1 MLKRRKVMQR
11 LLICFLFVG
20 SIYACSPV
28 GKENRIKILFEK
40 ANKKLAQESYD
51 DAIAFYDQILEMNHD
66 LPQVYQNRGVA
77 YFETGH
83 LVLALADYNH
93 VLKSEPENYAIYFN
107 RARTYLDLGRNESCR
122 SDVDFLKK
130 QFPDTALVYFIEGLL
145 FHQMDENENALV
157 SFNQSLTLE
166 EGNSETLANR
176 GMVYYAMGQ
185 YEKADQDLMAS
196 LKIDANNVYAV
207 NALALVKAEQGG
219 LVAADSLINLALT
232 DQPDQPIF
240 LNNRGYINILRNEF
254 QQAETDILSSLRLD
268 DKNAWAHQ
276 NLGILHSAKGNNKE
290 AIMSLQEAL
299 TINSKLKK
307 AKHHLVKAYIAIGNT
322 DAACE
327 ILADNPTLKEQ
338 FADFKNCK

>member
-1 MLKRRKVMQR
+1 MPKRKIVMQR
-11 LLICFLFVG
+11 LIIYFFLVG

-51 DAIAFYDQILEMNHD
+51 DAIAIYDQILEMNHD

-145 FHQMDENENALV
+145 FHQMNENENALV
-157 SFNQSLTLE
+157 SFNESLKLDK
-166 EGNSETLANR
+166 GNPEALANR
-176 GMVYYAMGQ
+176 GMVYYAMEQ
-185 YEKADQDLMAS
+185 YENAVEDLNTS
-196 LKIDANNVYAV
+196 LKIDEENVNAV
-207 NALALVKAEQGG
+207 NALALVKAEQGE
-219 LVAADSLINLALT
+219 LKAADSLINQALLVL
-232 DQPDQPIF
+232 PNHPVF
-240 LNNRGYINILRNEF
+240 LNNKGYINILRNDL
-254 QQAETDILSSLRLD
+254 QQAEIDIFGSLRQD
-268 DKNAWAHQ
+268 AKNAWTHQ
-276 NLGILHSAKGNNKE
+276 NLGILLAAKGNYKE
-290 AIMSLQEAL
+290 SILSLEEAL
-299 TINSKLKK
+299 MLNPKLIK
-307 AKHHLVKAYIAIGNT
+307 AKYHLTKAYITIGNA

-327 ILADNPTLKEQ
+327 LLLANPVLKKQ
-338 FADFKNCK
+338 FADFKSCQ